1 MLLARAL
8 ESEPGV
14 IVTVDGPG
22 GTGKSTVSRV
32 IAHKAGLP
40 HLDTGA
46 YYRAATLA
54 VIARGQDPADEDAV
68 TEIVSKA
75 RFAQESDRMFLDG
88 QDVSDEIRGEE
99 VTSAVSVVSAHPRV
113 RRLLVE
119 EQRTWIEEHAG
130 NGVVEG
136 RDIGSVVFPD
146 AELKVYLDAS
156 PEVRAWRRAR
166 ETGEDYDAVLADL
179 NRRDRLD
186 STRPASPLKIPEGA
200 VIVDTSKLAFDEVVE
215 HLLGLIR
222 ARS

>member
-1 MLLARAL
+1 
-8 ESEPGV
+8 
-14 IVTVDGPG
+14 
-22 GTGKSTVSRV
+22 
-32 IAHKAGLP
+32 
-40 HLDTGA
+40 
-46 YYRAATLA
+46 
-54 VIARGQDPADEDAV
+54 
-68 TEIVSKA
+68 
-75 RFAQESDRMFLDG
+75 MFLDG